1 MFFIY
6 LGHYGVVTGNA
17 YNWVFSFHVCLFF
30 YLSGCLENFNHK
42 TILEN
47 IQKKVI
53 NILIPFFFF
62 AILGI
67 LYNAV
72 LINTNVYIHENLML
86 LLKGDIRNHI
96 NFGGGLW
103 FLSCLFVIEILFS
116 FIKKMNKKIII
127 FITCL
132 ILFMFSQFLISPP
145 PTVQPSWY
153 WNIDSALYYTI
164 FYCIGFITYEPVL
177 KLLRSKKS
185 LVKWISN
192 IALLLCFIYSFSLFW
207 QNNLLSKIIGLND
220 IIGKMFEII
229 TPLPSIFLVLR
240 VSYFL
245 SGVEILERLGRA
257 SLYLCGNEFIIKE
270 LVPQILGI
278 FNISIT
284 ISTTIQAYIY
294 CFWLLCLVEKLLMP
308 SEKLII
314 EKLQNETSS
323 LVKMLLQ
330 CK

>member
-1 MFFIY
+1 
-6 LGHYGVVTGNA
+6 
-17 YNWVFSFHVCLFF
+17 
-30 YLSGCLENFNHK
+30 
-42 TILEN
+42 
-47 IQKKVI
+47 
-53 NILIPFFFF
+53 
-62 AILGI
+62 
-67 LYNAV
+67 
-72 LINTNVYIHENLML
+72 ML

-177 KLLRSKKS
+177 KLFRSKKS

-284 ISTTIQAYIY
+284 ISTTI
-294 CFWLLCLVEKLLMP
+294 
-308 SEKLII
+308 
-314 EKLQNETSS
+314 
-323 LVKMLLQ
+323 
-330 CK
+330 